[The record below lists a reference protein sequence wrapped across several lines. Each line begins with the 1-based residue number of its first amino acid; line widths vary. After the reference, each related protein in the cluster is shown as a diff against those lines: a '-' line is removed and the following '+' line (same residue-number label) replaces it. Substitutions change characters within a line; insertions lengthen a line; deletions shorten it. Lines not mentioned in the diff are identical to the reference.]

1 MKTILSAFA
10 ILILSAAAA
19 DAQTCAGGT
28 DISGG
33 AHRLVVGGTMA
44 DAMSGANAAYGFG
57 RDRFFGHA
65 GLGFNRI
72 DGLDANQTAVSTLF
86 GSQFRSGSRL
96 ALCPI
101 GQADWGFGP
110 NNDPV
115 SVHSVTVAGGGRVGI
130 ETGSPERFNVVPTAG
145 VSFVRQGV
153 YASNSFLG
161 TDANLWDTYGMANV
175 GVGLRF
181 NRSRMAVVPSVSI
194 PMGLDGADPSFVV
207 SFNSNF

>member
-28 DISGG
+28 ELGGG

-44 DAMSGANAAYGFG
+44 DGMNGANAAYGFG
-57 RDRFFGHA
+57 SNRFFGHA
-65 GLGFNRI
+65 GLGFNSI
-72 DGLDANQTAVSTLF
+72 DGVDATQTAVSTLF
-86 GSQFRSGSRL
+86 GSQFRGGSRV
-96 ALCPI
+96 AVCPV

-110 NNDPV
+110 NIDPV
-115 SVHSVTVAGGGRVGI
+115 SVYTFSLAGGGRVGI

-145 VSFVRQGV
+145 VSVVRSGIW
-153 YASNSFLG
+153 ASNDFLG
-161 TDANLWDTYGMANV
+161 TDASLWDTYGMANV

-181 NRSRMAVVPSVSI
+181 NRSRMSVVPSVSF
-194 PMGLDGADPSFVV
+194 PMGLEGADPSFGV
-207 SFNSNF
+207 SFNTNF